1 MSARLRAAVVA
12 AATGMLAL
20 ATALVAA
27 PAYAATTNGAPVE
40 TQTQFCS
47 PSLSARTDVAAITTG
62 LQAQV
67 DQDFHLVV
75 TVAGLN
81 QCLPSQSASV
91 NLQLPAGVAVS
102 SSGQSACVTFASTNP
117 AGTTQTVPCVRSD
130 GGSGFLR
137 VDPQGGNSWTLT
149 AVAATSSRCSSRCG
163 RPQPASAPRS
173 RGCATAGQ
181 QWSASAHPSR
191 TPCRAWPSRSPRAP
205 APPASITADR
215 LKIRKVGTVCSG
227 GGSCPDLAV
236 TSTSLKVQA
245 YLIGE
250 RPAGVWRI
258 SAAARE
264 RRRSRRSRRRRS
276 QRVGSRAS
284 RTTAS
289 GLSPFDASLPGML
302 QPTGGVQ
309 VCGSEITLTTASA
322 RSPETVTRAGR
333 PPRSGS

>member
-130 GGSGFLR
+130 AGSGFLR

-149 AVAATSSRCSSRCG
+149 RGGRNVVQVQLAVR
-163 RPQPASAPRS
+163 AS
-173 RGCATAGQ
+173 TAGQ
-181 QWSASAHPSR
+181 RTAFARVCDSGSTVVCIGSPVANAVPSVAF
-191 TPCRAWPSRSPRAP
+191 TVAAAP

-258 SAAARE
+258 Q
-264 RRRSRRSRRRRS
+264 RR
-276 QRVGSRAS
+276 GPGTAPFTTIAS
-284 RTTAS
+284 KTLTAGGGYQSLTTTAS
-289 GLSPFDASLPGML
+289 GLEPGTTHRFRACFT
-302 QPTGGVQ
+302 PTGGAQ

-322 RSPETVTRAGR
+322 
-333 PPRSGS
+333 

>member
-1 MSARLRAAVVA
+1 MSARLRAAAVA

-27 PAYAATTNGAPVE
+27 PAHAATTNGAPVE

-62 LQAQV
+62 PQAQV

-81 QCLPSQSASV
+81 QCLSSQSASV

-130 GGSGFLR
+130 AGSGFLR

-149 AVAATSSRCSSRCG
+149 RGGRNVVQVQLAVR
-163 RPQPASAPRS
+163 AS
-173 RGCATAGQ
+173 TAGQ
-181 QWSASAHPSR
+181 RTAFARVCDSGSTVVCIGSPVANAVPSVAF
-191 TPCRAWPSRSPRAP
+191 TVAAAP

-227 GGSCPDLAV
+227 GSCPDLAV
-236 TSTSLKVQA
+236 TTTSLKVQA
-245 YLIGE
+245 YLIGD
-250 RPAGVWRI
+250 RPGGVWRI
-258 SAAARE
+258 Q
-264 RRRSRRSRRRRS
+264 RR
-276 QRVGSRAS
+276 GPGTAS
-284 RTTAS
+284 FTTIASKTLTAGGGYQSLTTTAS
-289 GLSPFDASLPGML
+289 GLEPSSTHRFRACFT
-302 QPTGGVQ
+302 PTGGVQ

-322 RSPETVTRAGR
+322 
-333 PPRSGS
+333 